1 MINTILHALAFLTVF
16 ATLTTLVTM
25 SFLAMAKAICEDD
38 RYD

>member
-16 ATLTTLVTM
+16 TTLTTLVTM

-38 RYD
+38 RFD